1 MLEDRHWGYSL
12 HTPLLVGGNPF
23 LAAWTQGCSLMSGSG
38 PWPGGV
44 GGISTSLLWPYSR
57 GGGGMSC
64 TAEPPYF
71 TASLYCCCTVTV
83 WGGGGSWGLQ
93 QEGEALCFSKQ
104 WPCIDGGS
112 HRGGCSTS
120 SAVTFPIKSGQRFFG
135 LVPTEAVILA
145 AKASRCLSGKGEG
158 GHQTYSLPSHC

>member
-1 MLEDRHWGYSL
+1 MDSRLLFNVRLWPLARRGGRHF
-12 HTPLLVGGNPF
+12 HLLVM
-23 LAAWTQGCSLMSGSG
+23 AIQ
-38 PWPGGV
+38 PG
-44 GGISTSLLWPYSR
+44 

-120 SAVTFPIKSGQRFFG
+120 SAVTFPVKSGQRFFG